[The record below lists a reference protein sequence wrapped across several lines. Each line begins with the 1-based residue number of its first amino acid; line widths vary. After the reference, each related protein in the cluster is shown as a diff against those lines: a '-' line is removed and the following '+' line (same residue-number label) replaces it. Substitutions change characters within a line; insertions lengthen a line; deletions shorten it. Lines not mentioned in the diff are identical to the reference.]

1 MHRSFPG
8 LFALCVLLMGLQ
20 CSAQLDEIDTKKL
33 PQDATAAYAK
43 VLPYE
48 HYVQGWSD
56 KWNYDV
62 PRKEV
67 VSALRSALT
76 QLAASAKAAPEN
88 HELQVLTGLVAHYAY
103 NVDVNDSY
111 DSSVHF
117 LQLAVLSDS
126 SDIRPNWFLG
136 LHQCQANQGD
146 LGMPRLI
153 AVEESRAWRQLP
165 PDFWDAYV
173 TCSMLTLMPA
183 HALRAIDHTT
193 QLGASPDSMKNIVD
207 IENKR
212 YKPSDATATY
222 PAHDAWVADRQ
233 GDDVTFTT
241 RLCGVSFTAHGNWG
255 SKLLDVQHG
264 TCTAIFEPPEYPAKH
279 GKSSPSILLLAR
291 PAKAQEVLSDF
302 VGDFLKGRYADAK
315 PTTLSYCPSTHC
327 LSYEIIVKDMYE
339 SEGGG
344 HMLAVAF
351 ERDAPAYD
359 GIIFEQP
366 WSPPKPDDST
376 KSKGPVY
383 YRPDMVFHRL
393 PGKIYYL
400 VILDSNASIFA
411 PASKDYDFFL
421 HSIRLE

>member
-1 MHRSFPG
+1 MRNSFVG
-8 LFALCVLLMGLQ
+8 LIVFLFVLSGQ
-20 CSAQLDEIDTKKL
+20 QGSAQLREIDSTKL
-33 PQDATAAYAK
+33 PPDAAAAYAK

-48 HYVQGWSD
+48 QYVQGWSD

-62 PRKEV
+62 PRNEV
-67 VSALRSALT
+67 VSVLSSALT
-76 QLAASAKAAPEN
+76 QLTASAKAAPEN

-103 NVDVNDSY
+103 NVDVKDSF

-117 LQLAVLSDS
+117 LQLATQSDS

-136 LHQCQANQGD
+136 IHQCQANQGD
-146 LGMPRLI
+146 MGMPRLI
-153 AVEESRAWRQLP
+153 AVEESSDWRHLP
-165 PDFWDAYV
+165 LDFWDAYV

-183 HALRAIDHTT
+183 HTLRAIDHAT

-212 YKPSDATATY
+212 YKSSDAASTY
-222 PAHDAWVADRQ
+222 PAHDAWEAENH

-241 RLCGVSFTAHGNWG
+241 RLCGVSFAVHSNWIP
-255 SKLLDVQHG
+255 KIPDVQHG
-264 TCTAIFEPPEYPAKH
+264 TCSAVFEPPEYPAKH
-279 GKSSPSILLLAR
+279 GKSSPSVLLMAR
-291 PAKAQEVLSDF
+291 PAKAQEALSDF

-327 LSYEIIVKDMYE
+327 LSYEMIVKDMYE

-344 HMLAVAF
+344 HLLAVAF
-351 ERDAPAYD
+351 ERDAPPYD
-359 GIIFEQP
+359 GLIFEQP
-366 WSPPKPDDST
+366 WAPPKPDDSK
-376 KSKGPVY
+376 KSKRPVY
-383 YRPDMVFHRL
+383 YRPDTVFHRL

-411 PASKDYDFFL
+411 PASKDFDFFL
-421 HSIRLE
+421 HSIRPE

>member
-33 PQDATAAYAK
+33 PQDAAAAYAK

-48 HYVQGWSD
+48 QYVQGWSD
-56 KWNYDV
+56 KWTYDV

-67 VSALRSALT
+67 VTALSSALT
-76 QLAASAKAAPEN
+76 QLTASAKAAPEN

-103 NVDVNDSY
+103 NVDVKNSY
-111 DSSVHF
+111 DLSVHL
-117 LQLAVLSDS
+117 LQLAAQSDS

-136 LHQCQANQGD
+136 IHQCQANQGD

-153 AVEESRAWRQLP
+153 AVEESRDWRQLP
-165 PDFWDAYV
+165 LDFWDAYV

-183 HALRAIDHTT
+183 HTLRAIDHATE
-193 QLGASPDSMKNIVD
+193 LGASAASMKNILD

-212 YKPSDATATY
+212 YKPSDAAATY
-222 PAHDAWVADRQ
+222 SAHDAWEAENH

-241 RLCGVSFTAHGNWG
+241 RLCGVSFAVHSNWIP
-255 SKLLDVQHG
+255 KIPDVQHG
-264 TCTAIFEPPEYPAKH
+264 TCSAVFEPPEYPAKH
-279 GKSSPSILLLAR
+279 GKSSPSVLLMAR
-291 PAKAQEVLSDF
+291 PAKAQEALSDF
-302 VGDFLKGRYADAK
+302 VSSLLQDHYAVAK
-315 PTTLSYCPSTHC
+315 PTTLAYCPSTQC
-327 LSYEIIVKDMYE
+327 LAYEIVDKDMYA

-344 HMLAVAF
+344 HLMAVAF

-359 GIIFEQP
+359 GLIFEQP
-366 WSPPKPDDST
+366 WSPPKPDDSK

-383 YRPDMVFHRL
+383 YRPDAVFHRL
-393 PGKIYYL
+393 PGKLYYL
-400 VILDSNASIFA
+400 VILDSNESIFA

-421 HSIRLE
+421 HSIRPE